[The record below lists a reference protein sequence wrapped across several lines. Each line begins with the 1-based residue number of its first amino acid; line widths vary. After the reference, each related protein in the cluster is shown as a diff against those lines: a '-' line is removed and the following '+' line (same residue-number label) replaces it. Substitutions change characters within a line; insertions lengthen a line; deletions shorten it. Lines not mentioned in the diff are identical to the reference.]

1 MYTNKEIWNVS
12 YPIFLGL
19 LAQNI
24 INVTDTAF
32 LGRVGEVEL
41 GASAMGG
48 LFYICVFTIAFG
60 FSTGSQIMIAR
71 RNGEG
76 RFRDV
81 GPVMMQG
88 CAFLLILAVGLF
100 GLTHAAAPSLIRLLI
115 FFGCHI
121 RCYQRIFELGVIFRF
136 LFLRFVNVMFRALYI
151 GITRTK
157 VLTLNAIVMAMVN
170 VVLDY
175 ALIFGHFGLP
185 ALGLKGAAI
194 ASVIAEA
201 SSLVFFL
208 LYTWARIDFRKY
220 GLNHWPRF
228 DFTLLG
234 RILSISC
241 FTMVQYFLAMAT
253 WFVFFVAVERLGQRQ
268 LAIANIV
275 RSIYVVMLIPVQSL
289 STTANSLVSN
299 LIGAGGVSHVM
310 QLMGRIAR
318 MSFIIMVVCV
328 AVLVVFPQAMLSVY
342 TNEEALLIESV
353 PSLYVIG
360 GAMLIASV
368 ANIYFNGISG
378 TGNTQAALILETV
391 TLVIYTSYIFWIGYI
406 VKAPVSVCFSTEVIY
421 YALLL
426 ICSVIYLKKA
436 KWQNKK
442 I

>member
-1 MYTNKEIWNVS
+1 ME
-12 YPIFLGL
+12 
-19 LAQNI
+19 
-24 INVTDTAF
+24 
-32 LGRVGEVEL
+32 
-41 GASAMGG
+41 
-48 LFYICVFTIAFG
+48 
-60 FSTGSQIMIAR
+60 
-71 RNGEG
+71 
-76 RFRDV
+76 
-81 GPVMMQG
+81 
-88 CAFLLILAVGLF
+88 
-100 GLTHAAAPSLIRLLI
+100 
-115 FFGCHI
+115 
-121 RCYQRIFELGVIFRF
+121 
-136 LFLRFVNVMFRALYI
+136 
-151 GITRTK
+151 
-157 VLTLNAIVMAMVN
+157 
-170 VVLDY
+170 
-175 ALIFGHFGLP
+175 
-185 ALGLKGAAI
+185 
-194 ASVIAEA
+194 
-201 SSLVFFL
+201 
-208 LYTWARIDFRKY
+208 
-220 GLNHWPRF
+220 
-228 DFTLLG
+228 
-234 RILSISC
+234 
-241 FTMVQYFLAMAT
+241 T

-378 TGNTQAALILETV
+378 TGNTQAALILETA